1 MNIVT
6 DGFIHCLSYLR
17 TSCVVLYGQDS
28 QLSHWIR
35 RLDPDFGLVDVMEH
49 LHLLTLSFTVDEELW
64 RYNCMRLDVYEEL
77 DTEVSGRW
85 NHEKPFLMVKCCRE
99 LEHL

>member
-1 MNIVT
+1 MPSCMDKTLNSVIGSMLGPIFDLVT
-6 DGFIHCLSYLR
+6 
-17 TSCVVLYGQDS
+17 
-28 QLSHWIR
+28 
-35 RLDPDFGLVDVMEH
+35 VMEH

-85 NHEKPFLMVKCCRE
+85 NHEKSFSW
-99 LEHL
+99 